1 MIVYEYFRS
10 SAAFRLRIALN
21 LKGLTAERRFVHLAG
36 GEQRQADYR
45 AVNPQALVP
54 YFVEG
59 DFALAQSLAII
70 EYLDETHPD
79 PALLPVDA
87 RQRAWVRSVAQ
98 LIACDIHP
106 LNNLRVL
113 NYLADELKV
122 DDEAKT
128 RWYCHWINEG
138 FAALEKMLEGRKIQS
153 TFCLGETPT
162 LADICL
168 IPQVAN
174 ANRFKCA
181 LDAFPTIV
189 GIHRHAMTL
198 PAFHEAQP
206 SRQPDFPKPLS
217 TPET

>member
-1 MIVYEYFRS
+1 MIIYEYFRS

-21 LKGLTAERRFVHLAG
+21 LKGLDAERKYIHLAN
-36 GEQRQADYR
+36 GEQRKPEYR
-45 AVNPQALVP
+45 AINPQSLVP
-54 YFVEG
+54 FLVDGE
-59 DFALAQSLAII
+59 FTLAQSLAII
-70 EYLDETHPD
+70 EYLDEIHPE

-113 NYLADELKV
+113 NYLTDEFKV
-122 DDEAKT
+122 SDEAKN
-128 RWYCHWINEG
+128 RWYCHWILEG
-138 FAALEKMLEGRKIQS
+138 FGALEKILEGRKIQS

-181 LDAFPTIV
+181 LDSFPNIV
-189 GIHRHAMTL
+189 SIYHHAMKL
-198 PAFHEAQP
+198 SAFNDAQP
-206 SRQPDFPKPLS
+206 SKQADFPQATS
-217 TPET
+217 